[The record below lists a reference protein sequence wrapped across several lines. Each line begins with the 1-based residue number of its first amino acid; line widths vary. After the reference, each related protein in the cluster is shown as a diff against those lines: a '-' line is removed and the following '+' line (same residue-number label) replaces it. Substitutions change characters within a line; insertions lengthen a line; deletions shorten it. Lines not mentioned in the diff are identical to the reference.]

1 MFGTLRGEKKDES
14 NEVFTPSK
22 VEGSFDKKRE
32 SLNRSSSDS
41 FHVKYVFVSGF
52 VMQAFTNMTEQ
63 KTQLQSICELS
74 NHLLYLEPIFSGV
87 AIREELTR
95 FKAQFQKLVLDL
107 FSQLELQV
115 SHELEP

>member
-1 MFGTLRGEKKDES
+1 
-14 NEVFTPSK
+14 
-22 VEGSFDKKRE
+22 
-32 SLNRSSSDS
+32 
-41 FHVKYVFVSGF
+41 
-52 VMQAFTNMTEQ
+52 MTEQ

-107 FSQLELQV
+107 FSQLEMQVRMMILQNLAMCV
-115 SHELEP
+115 KDGLSLAT